1 MDVQE
6 YVKKNE
12 GLRLKPYLCTA
23 GKWTIGYGHNL
34 ENGISE
40 YVAEA
45 ILDEDIRTAIEDVLD
60 IFSNDKDE
68 FQLILSYNR
77 YTALVDMMFNLG
89 KPRFLTFKRMIQA
102 IKEKN
107 WDKAANE
114 LLDSKYA
121 TQVGQRANN
130 NANLLRKG

>member
-60 IFSNDKDE
+60 IFSKDKDE

-77 YTALVDMMFNLG
+77 YIALVDMMFNLG

-121 TQVGQRANN
+121 TQVGQRAIN
-130 NANLLRKG
+130 NANFLRKG

>member
-12 GLRLKPYLCTA
+12 GLRLKPYLCTS

-34 ENGISE
+34 EEGISE

-68 FQLILSYNR
+68 FQLILSGNR
-77 YTALVDMMFNLG
+77 YIALVDMMFNLG

-121 TQVGQRANN
+121 TQVKQRAINN
-130 NANLLRKG
+130 SNLLRKG

>member
-45 ILDEDIRTAIEDVLD
+45 ILDEDIRTAIEDVLA

-68 FQLILSYNR
+68 FQLILSSNR

-121 TQVGQRANN
+121 AQVGQRAIN
-130 NANLLRKG
+130 NANFLRKG

>member
-34 ENGISE
+34 EEGISE
-40 YVAEA
+40 NIAKA
-45 ILDEDIRTAIEDVLD
+45 IFDEDIQVAINDVLD
-60 IFSNDKDE
+60 IFSNNKGE
-68 FQLILSYNR
+68 YQLVLSGNR
-77 YTALVDMMFNLG
+77 YIALVDMMFNLG
-89 KPRFLTFKRMIQA
+89 KSRFLTFKKMIQA
-102 IKEKN
+102 IKEKD
-107 WDKAANE
+107 WDKAADE

-121 TQVGQRANN
+121 NQVGQRAIN
-130 NANLLRKG
+130 NANFLRKG